1 MTRRGYHALGMR
13 FFVVAVVVA
22 LAGCKKPAPVVDAG
36 VVVKRCSTFAA
47 CAAECELGRGESCA
61 SAAVRAFAGLGTTR
75 DLAAGWALEAKGC
88 ELGHLPSCARLG
100 LATSADAGLS
110 SATAL
115 RRATDG
121 LPGRCAANDGEA
133 CEYAHRLGLDG
144 GFGLR
149 AVELFAA
156 SCDAGVAESCNRL
169 GVALFDAEWSA
180 ADALAGS
187 AALQRACDLGLAG
200 ACATLGIHTLQG
212 RGVELDEPKGRA
224 LLKRAGQLSADAGA
238 L

>member
-1 MTRRGYHALGMR
+1 MR
-13 FFVVAVVVA
+13 FLVVAVVVVT
-22 LAGCKKPAPVVDAG
+22 GCKKPAPVVDAG
-36 VVVKRCSTFAA
+36 VVVKAPSKCSTFAT
-47 CAAECELGRGESCA
+47 CSSECDQGRGESCA
-61 SAAVRAFAGLGTTR
+61 SAAVRAFAGMGTSR

-100 LATSADAGLS
+100 LATSADAGMS

-115 RRATDG
+115 RRATEG
-121 LPGRCAANDGEA
+121 LPAKCAENDSDA
-133 CEYAHRLGLDG
+133 CDYAHRLGLDG
-144 GFGLR
+144 GFGHR
-149 AVELFAA
+149 AAELFAGA
-156 SCDAGVAESCNRL
+156 CDAGVAESCNRL

-180 ADALAGS
+180 ADPLAGA

-200 ACATLGIHTLQG
+200 ACATLGIHALQG
-212 RGVELDEPKGRA
+212 RGMEIDEPKGRS